1 MRSWT
6 HRKVEVEMSAGWK
19 RGWREAWIRRRNS
32 WLSDPAFHR
41 FAWAFP
47 LFRSISRTRAQ
58 GLFGLVTG
66 FTFSQL
72 IAAGVE
78 IGLFQA
84 LQQGPL
90 TAAEV
95 GETADLS
102 PQAATDLLEGL
113 SSIGMVE
120 RLPGGRYALGVHG
133 AAFVADPGL
142 DAMVRHNQL
151 FYADLA
157 DPLALLRTRGGGKV
171 AAYWPYAQG
180 RPEGAV
186 EAYSELMAAS
196 QPAVAEAVIAA
207 FDFADVRTLMDVGGG
222 EGAFIE
228 AVHRARPGLGL
239 MLFDLPQVAAR
250 AQARVGAYARV
261 HGGIAPTD
269 LLPTGAD
276 CISLVRVVHD
286 HDDDMILALFG
297 RIYAA
302 LPKGGRI
309 LIAEP
314 MAGPTGAGALGDVY
328 FRLYMRAMGRGRPRT
343 AAELMEMLR
352 SRGFGRLQQIPT
364 RNPFA
369 AQLVTGRRDT

>member
-1 MRSWT
+1 
-6 HRKVEVEMSAGWK
+6 MSAGWGK
-19 RGWREAWIRRRNS
+19 GWREAWIRRRNG
-32 WLSDPAFHR
+32 WLSNPGFHR

-47 LFRSISRTRAQ
+47 PFRLISRNRAQ
-58 GLFGLVTG
+58 SLFGLVTG

-78 IGLFQA
+78 IGLFRA
-84 LQQGPL
+84 LHVGPL
-90 TAAEV
+90 TATDV
-95 GETADLS
+95 GRLSDLS

-120 RLPGGRYALGVHG
+120 RLGGGRYALGVHG

-157 DPLALLRTRGGGKV
+157 DPLALLRARGGGRV

-186 EAYSELMAAS
+186 DAYSELMAAS
-196 QPAVAEAVIAA
+196 QPAVAEAVLSA
-207 FDFADVRTLMDVGGG
+207 FDFAGVSVLMDVGGG
-222 EGAFIE
+222 EGAFVE
-228 AVHRARPGLGL
+228 AVHKAHPGLGL
-239 MLFDLPQVAAR
+239 MLFDLPQVAERAR
-250 AQARVGAYARV
+250 ARVGAFARV
-261 HGGIAPTD
+261 HGGEAPVD
-269 LLPTGAD
+269 PLPEGAD

-286 HDDDMILALFG
+286 HDDETILALFA
-297 RIYAA
+297 RIHAA
-302 LPKGGRI
+302 LPVGGRI

-314 MAGPTGAGALGDVY
+314 MAGPNGAGPLGDVY
-328 FRLYMRAMGRGRPRT
+328 FRLYMRAMGKGRPRT
-343 AAELMEMLR
+343 PAELMAMLK
-352 SRGFGRLQQIPT
+352 SCGFNDLRQVET

-369 AQLVTGRRDT
+369 AQLVTGGRGA

>member
-1 MRSWT
+1 MKS
-6 HRKVEVEMSAGWK
+6 GW
-19 RGWREAWIRRRNS
+19 GNSWREAWIRRRNS
-32 WLSDPAFHR
+32 WLSNPAFHR

-47 LFRSISRTRAQ
+47 LFRPISRTRAQ
-58 GLFGLVTG
+58 ALFGLVTG

-78 IGLFQA
+78 IGLFRKLA
-84 LQQGPL
+84 EGPL
-90 TAAEV
+90 TADEIA
-95 GETADLS
+95 GPADLS

-113 SSIGMVE
+113 ASIGMTE
-120 RLPGGRYALGVHG
+120 RLDGGRYALGVHG

-157 DPLALLRTRGGGKV
+157 DPLALLRARGGGKV
-171 AAYWPYAQG
+171 AAYWPYAQD
-180 RPEGAV
+180 RPEGSV
-186 EAYSELMAAS
+186 DAYSELMASS
-196 QPAVAEAVIAA
+196 QPAVAEAVLSA
-207 FDFADVRTLMDVGGG
+207 FDFSGVGRLMDVGGG
-222 EGAFIE
+222 EGAFLE
-228 AVHRARPGLGL
+228 AVHRAHPQLSL

-250 AQARVGAYARV
+250 ARRRIGSYAEV
-261 HGGIAPTD
+261 HGGTAPTES
-269 LLPTGAD
+269 LPVGAD

-286 HDDDMILALFG
+286 HDDDMILALFD
-297 RIYAA
+297 RIHAA

-314 MAGPTGAGALGDVY
+314 MAGPDGAGPLGDVY
-328 FRLYMRAMGRGRPRT
+328 FRLYMRAMGRGRPRSP
-343 AAELMEMLR
+343 AELMDMLKA
-352 SRGFGRLQQIPT
+352 RGFGQLQQIRT